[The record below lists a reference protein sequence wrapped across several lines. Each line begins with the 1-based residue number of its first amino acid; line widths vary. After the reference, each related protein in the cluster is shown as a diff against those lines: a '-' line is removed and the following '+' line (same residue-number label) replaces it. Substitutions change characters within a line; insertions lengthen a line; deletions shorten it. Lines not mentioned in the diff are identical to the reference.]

1 MSRKMK
7 VTAGRDGFAAF
18 GTTPAGA
25 ALIAAAPPAMVL
37 TQAQKAADETYGK
50 SLEPEGGLPK
60 DMRLEVRVSG
70 VQKVA
75 K

>member
-1 MSRKMK
+1 
-7 VTAGRDGFAAF
+7 
-18 GTTPAGA
+18 
-25 ALIAAAPPAMVL
+25 MVL
-37 TQAQKAADETYGK
+37 SQAQKEDDERYGK
-50 SLEPEGGLPK
+50 SLEPAGGLPK